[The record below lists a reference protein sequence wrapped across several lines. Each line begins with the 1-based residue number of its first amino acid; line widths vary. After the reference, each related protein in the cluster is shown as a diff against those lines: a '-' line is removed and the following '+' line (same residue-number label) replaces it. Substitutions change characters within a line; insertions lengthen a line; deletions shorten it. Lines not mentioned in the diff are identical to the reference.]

1 MLSRVLAMVG
11 ALALLAL
18 GALFFALNSSYQDS
32 LQGRVY
38 YFLGDYAQAHALAKQ
53 AHEKDPYNKMAFT
66 VLTQSAI
73 ALKYQAYIEQGNQY
87 LVHISA
93 IGAKESVSEA
103 DRSRI
108 KLMCEIMMEAY
119 GALVPTPL
127 TDEELQENAR
137 IMFEKFQQLHQELF

>member
-1 MLSRVLAMVG
+1 MVG

-32 LQGRVY
+32 LQSRVY
-38 YFLGDYAQAHALAKQ
+38 YFLGDYAQAHVLAQQ

-66 VLTQSAI
+66 VLTQSTI

-87 LVHISA
+87 LAQISI
-93 IGAKESVSEA
+93 IGAKESVGDA

-108 KLMCEIMMEAY
+108 KLMCEVMMGSYE
-119 GALVPTPL
+119 ALVPTPL
-127 TDEELQENAR
+127 TDDGLQEKAR
-137 IMFEKFQQLHQELF
+137 IMFEKFQQLYQELF